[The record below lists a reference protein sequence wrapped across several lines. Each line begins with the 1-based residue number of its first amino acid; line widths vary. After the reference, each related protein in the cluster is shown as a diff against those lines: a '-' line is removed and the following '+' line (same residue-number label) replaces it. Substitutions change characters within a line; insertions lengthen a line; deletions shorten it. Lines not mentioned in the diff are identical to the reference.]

1 VKGTRPKRRRK
12 SPAARIRPFW
22 IVITFS
28 VALLAVG
35 GGFAVT
41 WPGFDPKSIRV
52 TGNHR
57 VASSEILARAA
68 IAPRTSMWFQSTG
81 AMAKRIASIPDVE
94 SVKIRRIPPATI
106 RISVTERVPY
116 AVLRSGANDAVADRA
131 MRVLLYDGEQ
141 TLPIFVLQPGVDLT
155 PGTFVTSSDALSLRD
170 AYGALLQRGFVP
182 VQLALDRYGG
192 LEVTLQT
199 GPRLLL
205 GNGSDLPKKLALA
218 SAILAQ
224 IVHGERRVAAID
236 VRAPASP
243 VVVYR

>member
-1 VKGTRPKRRRK
+1 MKGSRPKRRRK

-22 IVITFS
+22 IAITFA
-28 VALLAVG
+28 VALVSVG
-35 GGFAVT
+35 AGFAVT
-41 WPGFDPKSIRV
+41 WPGFDPQSIRV
-52 TGNHR
+52 TGNRR
-57 VASSEILARAA
+57 VPSSEILAKAEV
-68 IAPRTSMWFQSTG
+68 APRTSIWFQSTG

-94 SVKIRRIPPATI
+94 SAKVRRIPPATI

-131 MRVLLYDGEQ
+131 LRVLSYDEGQ
-141 TLPIFVLQPGVDLT
+141 KLPIFVLRPGVDLT

-170 AYGALLQRGFVP
+170 AYGALLERGFVP
-182 VQLALDRYGG
+182 VQLAIDRYDG

-205 GNGSDLPKKLALA
+205 GNRSDLPKKLALA
-218 SAILAQ
+218 NAILAQ
-224 IVHGERRVAAID
+224 VVHGERRVAAID
-236 VRAPASP
+236 VRAPATP